1 MLKYIFSKMLL
12 LTEEILIANNEL
24 SAAFIFTRKLFTEI
38 LATTQEVKMFFSQP
52 RFLVSAF
59 LEVV

>member
-1 MLKYIFSKMLL
+1 MLL